1 MACDAVTSANNS
13 IISAI
18 QGPSYVQTDAGT
30 VSQHSLSEL
39 IKVAGYVSGTCASQS
54 SRQGVRFGRLI
65 PDGTVQG
72 FRGRS
77 FR

>member
-1 MACDAVTSANNS
+1 MACEAVDSANNS

-39 IKVAGYVSGTCASQS
+39 IKVASYVSGTCASS
-54 SRQGVRFGRLI
+54 SARQGLRISRLI

-72 FRGRS
+72 FHGRR
-77 FR
+77 FH

>member
-1 MACDAVTSANNS
+1 MACDNVTSANNS

-39 IKVAGYVSGTCASQS
+39 IKVASFVAGTCASS
-54 SRQGVRFGRLI
+54 NPRQGVRFSRLI

-72 FRGRS
+72 FRGRR

>member
-13 IISAI
+13 IIQAI

-39 IKVAGYVSGTCASQS
+39 IKVAGYVSGTCVSQTA
-54 SRQGVRFGRLI
+54 RQGVRFSRLI
-65 PDGTVQG
+65 PDGCVQG
-72 FRGRS
+72 FSRRR